1 MILYNIFLGDF
12 SVLNLFP
19 GFRTKSALQASRSAA
34 PARKFAFHIR
44 IYIYTNRY
52 NQLYL
57 IFMYT
62 FSCVD
67 GRGACSMF
75 FVLQL
80 SS

>member
-1 MILYNIFLGDF
+1 MILYNIFLDDF

-19 GFRTKSALQASRSAA
+19 GFHTKSALQASQSAA
-34 PARKFAFHIR
+34 PARKSAFHIR
-44 IYIYTNRY
+44 IHIYI
-52 NQLYL
+52 QS
-57 IFMYT
+57 IAMGMYT